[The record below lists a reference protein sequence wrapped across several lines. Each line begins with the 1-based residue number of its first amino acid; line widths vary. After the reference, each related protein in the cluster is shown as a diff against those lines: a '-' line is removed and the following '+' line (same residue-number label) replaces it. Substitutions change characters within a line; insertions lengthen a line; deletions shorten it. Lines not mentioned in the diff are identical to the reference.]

1 MKKAL
6 LLSLSFWLHAERNGF
21 YVSWGPGGGYFKSQV
36 SVSEKSLAGQTLN
49 YVNEQYLYSWM
60 KTDSIKE
67 IIRNAENA
75 LNSNKIATQ
84 YTENIGALMADFSF
98 GYKYFLGKKR
108 L

>member
-1 MKKAL
+1 M
-6 LLSLSFWLHAERNGF
+6 SIGVQE
-21 YVSWGPGGGYFKSQV
+21 GGYFKSQV
-36 SVSEKSLAGQTLN
+36 SVSEKSLARQTLN
-49 YVNEQYLYSWM
+49 YVNEQYPYSWM
-60 KTDSIKE
+60 KTDSIKD

-84 YTENIGALMADFSF
+84 YTENIGSLMADFSF

>member
-1 MKKAL
+1 
-6 LLSLSFWLHAERNGF
+6 
-21 YVSWGPGGGYFKSQV
+21 
-36 SVSEKSLAGQTLN
+36 
-49 YVNEQYLYSWM
+49 M
-60 KTDSIKE
+60 KTDSIKD

-84 YTENIGALMADFSF
+84 YTENIGSLMADFSF